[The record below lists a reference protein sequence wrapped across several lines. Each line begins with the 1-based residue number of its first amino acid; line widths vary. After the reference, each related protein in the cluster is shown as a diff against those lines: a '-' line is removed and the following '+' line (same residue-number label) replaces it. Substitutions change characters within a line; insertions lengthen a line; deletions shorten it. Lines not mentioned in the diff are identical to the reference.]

1 MFFPSDC
8 FVRNPDVTLRRMPEW
23 RVCYAYSPAR
33 PDLYELNVTAWLI
46 VEMCEGQTLADLE
59 SAFLGSL
66 HRNASRD
73 EGRAR
78 LHHGLKTLVERDII
92 LRRPGTHAT
101 PTALAGSK
109 S

>member
-1 MFFPSDC
+1 M
-8 FVRNPDVTLRRMPEW
+8 TLRRLPEW

-46 VEMCEGQTLADLE
+46 VEMCEGQALADLE

-78 LHHGLKTLVERDII
+78 LHHGLETLVERGII
-92 LRRPGTHAT
+92 VRRPGTPAT
-101 PTALAGSK
+101 PTEQAGRET
-109 S
+109 